1 MRACHIFCHTHIDCL
16 RRFFHVRAVE
26 HRHLLTICA
35 AICAKWRV
43 CSPHVFKKILRTF
56 LPLQLTY
63 LLTLQLLVG
72 TVRWNAA
79 PSREA

>member
-43 CSPHVFKKILRTF
+43 CSPHVFTKILRTF
-56 LPLQLTY
+56 LPLAAVVSKSNY
-63 LLTLQLLVG
+63 LLTLLL
-72 TVRWNAA
+72 
-79 PSREA
+79 

>member
-35 AICAKWRV
+35 AICAKLRV
-43 CSPHVFKKILRTF
+43 CSPHVFKKRGAVVLPCSILR
-56 LPLQLTY
+56 
-63 LLTLQLLVG
+63 
-72 TVRWNAA
+72 
-79 PSREA
+79 SRFHFACEIPHT

>member
-43 CSPHVFKKILRTF
+43 CSPHVFKKRSFVPSFHYSL
-56 LPLQLTY
+56 LTY
-63 LLTLQLLVG
+63 L
-72 TVRWNAA
+72 
-79 PSREA
+79 PCSC